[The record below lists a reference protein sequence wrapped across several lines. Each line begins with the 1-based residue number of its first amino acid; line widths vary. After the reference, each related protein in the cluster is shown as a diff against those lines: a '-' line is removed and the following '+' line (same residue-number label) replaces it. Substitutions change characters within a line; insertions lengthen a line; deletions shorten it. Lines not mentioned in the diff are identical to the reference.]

1 MNESRDF
8 NALFEQLGKAVNNAL
23 NAYENLIYEIGT
35 GFDMEQN
42 ERICHL
48 ESKGFDTSDAKIIVK
63 IESDMTVELEELER
77 FSKLLD

>member
-1 MNESRDF
+1 MNEPRDF
-8 NALFEQLGKAVNNAL
+8 NALFEQLGKAVNKAL
-23 NAYENLIYEIGT
+23 NAYENLIYEAGT
-35 GFDMEQN
+35 GFDVEQN

-48 ESKGFDTSDAKIIVK
+48 ASKGFDTSDAKIIVK

>member
-1 MNESRDF
+1 MNEPRDF
-8 NALFEQLGKAVNNAL
+8 NALFEQLGKAVNKAL

-35 GFDMEQN
+35 GFDVEQN

-48 ESKGFDTSDAKIIVK
+48 ASKGFNTSDAKIIVK

>member
-1 MNESRDF
+1 MKKT
-8 NALFEQLGKAVNNAL
+8 NALFYLWLIVSVINLGF
-23 NAYENLIYEIGT
+23 LIYYLV
-35 GFDMEQN
+35 EQN

-48 ESKGFDTSDAKIIVK
+48 ESKGFNTSDAKIIVK

>member
-8 NALFEQLGKAVNNAL
+8 NLLFKNLEKAASKAM
-23 NAYENLIYEIGT
+23 NAYSNLFYEIAT

-48 ESKGFDTSDAKIIVK
+48 ASKGFDTSDAKIIVK

>member
-1 MNESRDF
+1 MNEPRDF
-8 NALFEQLGKAVNNAL
+8 NALFEQLGKAANKAL

-35 GFDMEQN
+35 GFDVEQN

-48 ESKGFDTSDAKIIVK
+48 VSKGFNTSDAKIIVK

-77 FSKLLD
+77 FSELLN